1 MSNKFIPKKF
11 IDKRMKETKTRL
23 DIMIKITLIIN
34 LILLPSTISNIK
46 VLINNKEIKS
56 KINENIVAD
65 IGVNIDELKDWMN
78 ILYKTSRSGEI
89 KNNEG
94 SMLIMDKKY
103 IDYISKEKTIE
114 SIENKGEEGYYLKV
128 LGK

>member
-11 IDKRMKETKTRL
+11 IDKKMKETKTRL
-23 DIMIKITLIIN
+23 NIMIKITLIIN

-78 ILYKTSRSGEI
+78 ILYKTSSNGEI

-94 SMLIMDKKY
+94 SMCIMDKKY